1 VIIETHTFRLADGV
15 AEAEFLAADKRV
27 QETYN
32 ARRSGFVRRTTAR
45 GRDGEWIVVV
55 LWASEADAD
64 GSAPVAGFDALVAG
78 SDVRR
83 YESLD

>member
-1 VIIETHTFRLADGV
+1 METHTFRLADGV
-15 AEAEFLAADKRV
+15 DEAAFLAADRSV

-32 ARRSGFVRRTTAR
+32 AYRNGFVRRTTAR
-45 GRDGEWIVVV
+45 GSDGEWMVVT
-55 LWASEADAD
+55 LWATAADAEA
-64 GSAPVAGFDALVAG
+64 SASLPEFDELITG